1 MKDNPF
7 IKSLQKGL
15 NEDDIASN
23 IHHYLNDCIIKGE
36 CYNVDNGK
44 FTSCRCIANVDRNM
58 EVWHKLY
65 ADMIE
70 FNNYNTTNMKLY
82 LQGIILHGYLIKQR
96 KPRRDKWKPEFY
108 VNGVSDE
115 KQRTILLL
123 SEWVMSL
130 VLFRLSETEN
140 NISWYPN
147 PNNQGA
153 RKCRKL
159 K

>member
-1 MKDNPF
+1 
-7 IKSLQKGL
+7 
-15 NEDDIASN
+15 
-23 IHHYLNDCIIKGE
+23 
-36 CYNVDNGK
+36 
-44 FTSCRCIANVDRNM
+44 
-58 EVWHKLY
+58 
-65 ADMIE
+65 MIE